1 MKKKPII
8 IIVFAL
14 CLSILVGCGSK
25 HKPTLTIQIDS
36 TQVSYIEA
44 YCFAL
49 SPRTVRMEDDP
60 ELISALIEMF
70 NGTYSYYDTWERNP
84 ISSVSGPYSVI
95 FYDNSRNEIM
105 KLSFMDD
112 SLYVVNAEGESNY
125 RSYYRYRHT
134 EYPLDFASF
143 YKTVYGYTG

>member
-1 MKKKPII
+1 MKKKPIT

-25 HKPTLTIQIDS
+25 QKPTLTVQIDS

-70 NGTYSYYDTWERNP
+70 NGT
-84 ISSVSGPYSVI
+84 
-95 FYDNSRNEIM
+95 
-105 KLSFMDD
+105 
-112 SLYVVNAEGESNY
+112 
-125 RSYYRYRHT
+125 
-134 EYPLDFASF
+134 
-143 YKTVYGYTG
+143 